1 MEADL
6 TVVTL
11 PQGDISARCAALRKT
26 LAQLP
31 AGATLYVSGPAD
43 LPEVLDQV
51 PAPDFTPWHLLAGP
65 IGIEA
70 WARKEGA

>member
-1 MEADL
+1 MDIDL
-6 TVVTL
+6 TVFTL
-11 PQGDISARCAALRKT
+11 PQGDLAARCSALRKT

-31 AGATLYVSGPAD
+31 AGATLYVSGPRD

-51 PAPDFTPWHLLAGP
+51 GSSGLTPWHLLAGP

>member
-11 PQGDISARCAALRKT
+11 PEGDIAARCAALRKT
-26 LAQLP
+26 LAQVP
-31 AGATLYVSGPAD
+31 RGATLYVSGPAD
-43 LPEVLDQV
+43 LPEVLDRV
-51 PAPDFTPWHLLAGP
+51 STPDFTPWHLLAGP
-65 IGIEA
+65 IGLEA

>member
-11 PQGDISARCAALRKT
+11 AEGDLLDRCAALRET
-26 LAQLP
+26 VAGLAP
-31 AGATLYVSGPAD
+31 GATLYVSGSAD
-43 LPEVLDQV
+43 LPEVLDRV
-51 PAPDFTPWHLLAGP
+51 STPELTPWHLLAGP